1 MEAAMSPERAD
12 RQGYVGAAL
21 SPRETRK
28 LVLGRGSYVADLA
41 APGLLHAA
49 FVRSPH
55 AHARIRGI
63 DVGAALRSPGIVAV
77 LTGHDLARMTTPLR
91 IAPPIAGLSPME
103 MPTLPTDKVRFVG
116 DPVACVIGEGRYQVE
131 DACALLEVAYAPLPA
146 VVDPEQAQ
154 GPGQPLVDE
163 TIPANRAYAGSFA
176 HGDVDAALAAA
187 DRVIAVRFHQG
198 RQTHA
203 PLEPRGCLAS
213 WLPGDETLTF
223 WHSTQIPHPMR
234 SALAARL
241 GIPESAV
248 RVIAPDV
255 GGGFGQKIP
264 LYREELTTAAAS
276 RRLGRPVRWI
286 ETRRENLLAALH
298 AREDIVQVKAAV
310 ASDGTILGLDVQ
322 ILTDFGAYAYFPAN
336 YMARV
341 VGMLIPGAY
350 RLRDYRYAITS
361 VLTNK
366 CPAGP
371 YRAPMLICSWVTE
384 GTIDAVARA
393 LGLDPVDVRRR
404 NMLAEADLPYT
415 TATALTYRSVHPRA
429 TLERALASFGYPTR
443 RREVAAA
450 RAAGRVAGIGV
461 ATYVEPNT
469 YGSEFYRTAGIPG
482 SGHDAA
488 IVRIEPSGAV
498 SAQIGIVSQGQGHLT
513 TVAQAL
519 ADELTVPI
527 DMVRV
532 QSGDTAAAPYGM
544 GTRGSR
550 GGVVSAGAALGAARI
565 LREKLA
571 RIAAHLLEAP
581 LQDVELADGRV
592 GVRGAPDS
600 SLTIGQLAQ
609 KAYLAPLELPPGME
623 PGLEATH
630 AFEPPA
636 LTFSSGTH
644 VCEVEIDPETGSLSI
659 GRYTIVEDCGRM
671 LNPRVVEGQLHG
683 ATAQGLGGAL
693 LEEVV
698 YDAGGQNRSAT
709 FLDYALPVAS
719 GIPPLEVEH
728 LEWPDPGTPLG
739 VKGMAE
745 GGVMGASAAISNAVA
760 DALAP
765 LGVDAG
771 RQPFTA
777 HRLAAALRSARTPR
791 APEVGAGDPPK
802 RRVAS

>member
-1 MEAAMSPERAD
+1 MAPGVSER
-12 RQGYVGAAL
+12 YVGAAL

-28 LVLGRGSYVADLA
+28 LVLGRGSYIGDLTV
-41 APGLLHAA
+41 PGLLHAA

-55 AHARIRGI
+55 AHARIGRV
-63 DVGAALRSPGIVAV
+63 DVEAARRAPGIAAV
-77 LTGHDLARMTTPLR
+77 LTGHDVARLTASLR
-91 IAPPIAGLSPME
+91 IAPPIAGLPPME
-103 MPTLPTDKVRFVG
+103 MATLPADKVRFAG
-116 DPVACVIGEGRYQVE
+116 DLVACVIGEDRYLVE
-131 DACALLEVAYAPLPA
+131 DACALVDVEYAPLAA
-146 VVDPEQAQ
+146 VVDPEHAQ
-154 GPGQPLVDE
+154 DPGLPRVDE
-163 TIPANRAYAGSFA
+163 TIPANRAYTGVFA
-176 HGDVDAALAAA
+176 HGDVEAALRGA
-187 DRVIAVRFHQG
+187 DRVVEARFHQG

-203 PLEPRGCLAS
+203 PMEPRGCLAS

-223 WHSTQIPHPMR
+223 WHSTQIPHPIR

-241 GIPESAV
+241 GIPESSV
-248 RVIAPDV
+248 RVITPDV

-276 RRLGRPVRWI
+276 RLLGRPVRWI
-286 ETRRENLLAALH
+286 ETRRENLLASLH
-298 AREDIVQVKAAV
+298 AREDIVDVRAAV
-310 ASDGTILGLDVQ
+310 KSDGTITGLDVR

-341 VGMLIPGAY
+341 VGMMIPGAY
-350 RLRDYRYAITS
+350 RLRDYRYAITA

-393 LGLDPVDVRRR
+393 LGLDPVEVRRR
-404 NMLAEADLPYT
+404 NMLSEADLPYT
-415 TATALTYRSVHPRA
+415 TATELTYRSVYPRD
-429 TLERALASFGYPTR
+429 TLERALATSDYTDR
-443 RREVAAA
+443 RREHTKA
-450 RAAGRVAGIGV
+450 RAAGRIVGIGV

-469 YGSEFYRTAGIPG
+469 YGSEFYKTAGIPG

-498 SAQIGIVSQGQGHLT
+498 SAQIGVVSQGQGHLT
-513 TVAQAL
+513 TVAQVL

-527 DMVRV
+527 EKIRV
-532 QSGDTAAAPYGM
+532 HAGDTAAAPYGM

-550 GGVVSAGAALGAARI
+550 GGVVSAGAALGAARVLKQK
-565 LREKLA
+565 LR

-581 LQDVELADGRV
+581 LEDLELVDGAV
-592 GVRGAPDS
+592 SVRGAPGS
-600 SLTIGQLAQ
+600 SFTVAQLAQ
-609 KAYLAPLELPPGME
+609 KAYLAPMELPPDME

-630 AFEPPA
+630 AFDPPA

-644 VCEVEIDPETGSLSI
+644 VCEVEIDRDTGRVTIS
-659 GRYTIVEDCGRM
+659 RYTIVEDCGRM
-671 LNPRVVEGQLHG
+671 LNPRIVEGQLHG
-683 ATAQGLGGAL
+683 ATVQGLGGAL
-693 LEEVV
+693 MEEVV
-698 YDAGGQNRSAT
+698 YAADGQNLSAT
-709 FLDYALPVAS
+709 FMDYALPTAS
-719 GIPPLEVEH
+719 ALPSFDVEH
-728 LEWPDPGTPLG
+728 LERPDPGTPLG
-739 VKGMAE
+739 MKGMAE

-777 HRLAAALRSARTPR
+777 RRLGAALRSAR
-791 APEVGAGDPPK
+791 
-802 RRVAS
+802 RR